1 MKKTQ
6 KRKIK
11 KIDPYCINSF
21 LTFRYVVDRDKSWL
35 LDWKPWWPENLVKN
49 EVEIETAEDII
60 NSIKDNLSL
69 IDDKTGILLSGG
81 IDSAILAAF
90 VPRETKAFTI
100 KFIAESAIDETIKAR
115 KYTNILGLDH
125 HIINVEWDDYLNY
138 SNELMFH
145 KKSPLHPVEVPL
157 YKVFCTTKKMGISKL
172 IVGTVADSTF
182 GGFDKLLSKDWSF
195 YDFIKR
201 YSFIDTK
208 KVLKEPL
215 DLSSVFSPFKNGSH
229 IDVQSFIKKIHGNG
243 LIQSFSNAAAT
254 AGVSLIE
261 PYTKMKLAKSLD
273 LNRIRNGESKYLL
286 RELFKILYPDLE
298 IPEKIPFSRPMD
310 QWLNNWLL
318 PTNDIFHNNLD
329 LTNYTGDQKWLL
341 YNLNSFI
348 DLILTE
354 EYNI

>member
-1 MKKTQ
+1 MKEPQ
-6 KRKIK
+6 KFKN

-21 LTFRYVVDRDKSWL
+21 LTFRYVVDMDKSWAL
-35 LDWKPWWPENLVKN
+35 GWKPWWPQNLIKN
-49 EVEIETAEDII
+49 EVEIETSDDII
-60 NSIKDNLSL
+60 YTIKDQLRI
-69 IDDKTGILLSGG
+69 IDNKTGILLSGG

-90 VPRETKAFTI
+90 IPKETKAFTI
-100 KFIAESAIDETIKAR
+100 KFVADRAIDETIKAR
-115 KYTNILGLDH
+115 EYTTLLGLDH
-125 HIINVEWDDYLNY
+125 QIINVDWNDYINY

-157 YKVFCTTKKMGISKL
+157 YKVFCTAKKMGITKL

-195 YDFIKR
+195 YDFIER
-201 YSFIDTK
+201 YSFINTK
-208 KVLKEPL
+208 KVLNEPL
-215 DLSSVFSPFKNGSH
+215 DLSSVFSPFNNGSEF
-229 IDVQSFIKKIHGNG
+229 DVQGFIKKIHGNG

-286 RELFKILYPDLE
+286 REVFKIQYPDLE

-310 QWLNNWLL
+310 QWLNNWAL
-318 PTNDIFHNNLD
+318 PTNDIFKNDLE

-341 YNLNSFI
+341 YNLLSFI
-348 DLILTE
+348 HLILSE
-354 EYNI
+354 